1 MVMSEKICAVIDV
14 ILIGFLLGS
23 TQLSVVNLASPLMYV
38 TGIFYIL
45 FGQGGNLLALRAQ
58 SELKHDKVNFYF
70 TVSILGILAVT
81 IIYLL
86 IIFFF
91 VDNIL
96 MFFNTPAEIF
106 NLSKDYLLMLM
117 FYFPLNCYILVISFF
132 IRSDGFPKM
141 PFYAVLIAN
150 ILNIL
155 FDILFLK
162 VFNLGIAYTALAS
175 VLGYLVGAIY
185 ISTYLFRKKK
195 SYNLISLAKFRI
207 SEILY
212 SVKEFILNTPEVIGK
227 IFFAVKMSLIT
238 YLCSSSYGVAG
249 LLAFLVYDNSE
260 SFVYIFLSGIMKT
273 MSPIV
278 TVFHKEKDAA
288 AVRYII
294 LHSMRHVVVI
304 SVIISA
310 IFFIYPEIL
319 LKLFNIVDPYYGQIV
334 TLAIRITAF
343 SLVGRCLSYL
353 MANYSQAIEENK
365 ISSIITFCEEFLFAV
380 VGALILTRVI
390 GGVGIWVSIIVAEC
404 VPVFIYI
411 IYAVKVKNQSKDRVN
426 RLLMIQNS
434 KLVTWTYNR
443 QAIGNV
449 DKYLDDKSRDT
460 VIQIEKCLKDN
471 AALVTYSI
479 DDVCIDIFKKTDI
492 DDVDITI
499 RLTDEKLYIV
509 FTSAG
514 RLYNP
519 FSNEKLMKSDRMK
532 KLSNF
537 NCKFDYDEI
546 LGFNKSYLIL
556 DR

>member
-1 MVMSEKICAVIDV
+1 
-14 ILIGFLLGS
+14 
-23 TQLSVVNLASPLMYV
+23 
-38 TGIFYIL
+38 
-45 FGQGGNLLALRAQ
+45 
-58 SELKHDKVNFYF
+58 
-70 TVSILGILAVT
+70 
-81 IIYLL
+81 
-86 IIFFF
+86 
-91 VDNIL
+91 
-96 MFFNTPAEIF
+96 
-106 NLSKDYLLMLM
+106 
-117 FYFPLNCYILVISFF
+117 
-132 IRSDGFPKM
+132 
-141 PFYAVLIAN
+141 
-150 ILNIL
+150 
-155 FDILFLK
+155 
-162 VFNLGIAYTALAS
+162 
-175 VLGYLVGAIY
+175 
-185 ISTYLFRKKK
+185 
-195 SYNLISLAKFRI
+195 
-207 SEILY
+207 
-212 SVKEFILNTPEVIGK
+212 
-227 IFFAVKMSLIT
+227 
-238 YLCSSSYGVAG
+238 
-249 LLAFLVYDNSE
+249 
-260 SFVYIFLSGIMKT
+260 
-273 MSPIV
+273 
-278 TVFHKEKDAA
+278 
-288 AVRYII
+288 
-294 LHSMRHVVVI
+294 
-304 SVIISA
+304 
-310 IFFIYPEIL
+310 
-319 LKLFNIVDPYYGQIV
+319 
-334 TLAIRITAF
+334 
-343 SLVGRCLSYL
+343 